1 MKVVKNNNG
10 VFYTPFGDK
19 IGTVEEAEVW
29 AGDSFNRGVELSY
42 CADAAKSA
50 SFTADC
56 CINTSALDG
65 SWLSAM
71 PLKGEL
77 CINTNASVDGV
88 NSSIKS
94 VTDSIEFL
102 QKQIDVLKDEIRVKK
117 DVAPL
122 RAQLKTLNYA
132 REVE

>member
-1 MKVVKNNNG
+1 MNVKG
-10 VFYTPFGDK
+10 SFYTPFGDK

-42 CADAAKSA
+42 CADSAKSA
-50 SFTADC
+50 TFTADC
-56 CINTSALDG
+56 CVNASALDG

-71 PLKGEL
+71 PLQGEL
-77 CINTNASVDGV
+77 CINANASVDGV
-88 NSSIKS
+88 ASSVKN

-102 QKQIDVLKDEIRVKK
+102 QKQIDVLRDEIRTKK
-117 DVAPL
+117 DMAPI
-122 RAQLKTLNYA
+122 RAQLKTLTYT